1 MSRTTGL
8 VAWVVLASPALAVRG
23 GEPQF
28 VRGDVVEILRPG
40 IRDAVR
46 ILAHLFDPE
55 SRPPLRCLDAAD
67 VNDDG
72 KIDLADPVH
81 LLRHIFLGGSPPA
94 YPYPYCGRD
103 ETPDDLGCEYHDL
116 CRPTAES
123 AEFYGQE
130 LDADA
135 VFFVIERS
143 QFLQGN
149 GELNIAKRE
158 LASWVGRAP
167 SKTRFGIVF
176 VDSGVLQFP
185 ESDDPATL
193 EDRRSATAALEF
205 TQGVPGGH
213 GACLLE
219 GLSVALLWVARSGVE
234 RSWIVYLGAGAPDC
248 PPESDEEYLSQV
260 LRRVVEVNQG
270 RAIVNTIGE
279 LVRNDRSDSFL
290 RELAGQNGGWYL
302 RVDR

>member
-1 MSRTTGL
+1 MSRTAGL
-8 VAWVVLASPALAVRG
+8 VAWVVLAAPILAVRA
-23 GEPQF
+23 ETHF
-28 VRGDVVEILRPG
+28 VRGDLVEILRPG

-72 KIDLADPVH
+72 KIDLTDPVH

-94 YPYPYCGRD
+94 YPYPYCGTD

-116 CRPTAES
+116 CIPRTQP

-143 QFLQGN
+143 QHMQDS
-149 GELNIAKRE
+149 GELNVAKRE
-158 LASWVGRAP
+158 FVKWLGNAAWI
-167 SKTRFGIVF
+167 TRFGIVF
-176 VDSGVLQFP
+176 VDSGVLRFP
-185 ESDDPATL
+185 ESDDPATID
-193 EDRRSATAALEF
+193 ERGSEAAALEF
-205 TQGVPGGH
+205 TQGVAGGH
-213 GACLLE
+213 GACLFE

-234 RSWIVYLGAGAPDC
+234 RNSIVYLGAGAPDC

-270 RAIVNTIGE
+270 RAIVNTIGA
-279 LVRNDRSDSFL
+279 LVRNDRSASFL
-290 RELAGQNGGWYL
+290 QELAGQNGGWYL